1 MTFERNKGKI
11 AKNTLMLYCRMIL
24 TMVVSLYTSR
34 VVLNA
39 LGVTDYGV
47 YNVVGGVV
55 TMLSFFNS
63 SIVSSTQRFLNVGMA
78 DNSEYSLTTIFSSS
92 VNVHLIIGVVTVL
105 LLETVGLW
113 FVANKLVIPASQHT
127 AAMWVYQCSIFSF
140 FISIISAPYNAVIIA
155 YERMSAF
162 AILSIVE
169 VILKLGV
176 AFAIMYYAGSRLML
190 YAALL
195 LCTTLIMRAFYGL
208 YCSKSFKDI
217 RFKIEWRPKLIKK
230 MMSFSGWMIF
240 GCVSDLLA
248 TQGVNMMINM
258 FFGPIFNAARAIAV
272 QVQGAV
278 AQFSANFI
286 ISVNPQI
293 VKSYASKDYI
303 YAYNLTFTASKVSF
317 FLMML
322 IIIPLLIRSEQILTL
337 WLTTVPQYTLV
348 FLNIILIEYLI
359 RSSYTPLA
367 QINQAGGN
375 IKAYQLSIAG
385 LFLLNFIVSYI
396 LFKVGFPVYSTFIVS
411 AIIAILGLIVRLIV
425 LTVQQQFPTGRYLK
439 DVSFPITIVALV
451 SFVISYVI
459 NENLSADIGGMVL
472 AIIISIGISSSL
484 IWLIGL
490 NKAEKQ
496 FIINKVTSLRH
507 KMGH

>member
-1 MTFERNKGKI
+1 
-11 AKNTLMLYCRMIL
+11 
-24 TMVVSLYTSR
+24 MVVSLYTSR

-78 DNSEYSLTTIFSSS
+78 DNSEYSLNTIFSTS

-105 LLETVGLW
+105 LLETIGLW
-113 FVANKLVIPASQHT
+113 FVANKLVIPGGQHT

-140 FISIISAPYNAVIIA
+140 FISIISAPYNAAIIA
-155 YERMSAF
+155 HERMSAF
-162 AILSIVE
+162 AILSIIE
-169 VILKLGV
+169 VTLRLGV
-176 AFAIMYYAGSRLML
+176 AFAIIYYAGSRLIL
-190 YAALL
+190 YAMLL
-195 LCTTLIMRAFYGL
+195 LCTTLIMRVLYGV
-208 YCSKSFKDI
+208 YCSKTFKDI
-217 RFKIEWRPKLIKK
+217 RYKIEWRPKLIKK

-240 GCVSDLLA
+240 GCISDLLG

-258 FFGPIFNAARAIAV
+258 FFGPVFNAARAIAM
-272 QVQGAV
+272 QVQAAV
-278 AQFSANFI
+278 AQFSTNFI

-293 VKSYASKDYI
+293 VKSYASKDYT

-322 IIIPLLIRSEQILTL
+322 IIIPLLLRSEQILTL
-337 WLTTVPQYTLV
+337 WLKIVPQYTSM

-385 LFLLNFIVSYI
+385 LFLMNFIISYI
-396 LFKVGFPVYSTFIVS
+396 LFKAGFPAYSTFIVS
-411 AIIAILGLIVRLIV
+411 AIIAFLGLVVRLIV
-425 LTVQQQFPTGRYLK
+425 LKVQQQFPAGKYLK
-439 DVSFPITIVALV
+439 NVSFPVFVVAFV
-451 SFVISYVI
+451 SFMIAYVV
-459 NENLSADIGGMVL
+459 NGYLSANILGMVF
-472 AIIISIGISSSL
+472 AIIVSIGISFSF

-490 NKAEKQ
+490 NRAEKQ
-496 FIINKVTSLRH
+496 FIIEKITSLKKHR
-507 KMGH
+507 MGH